1 MQEMNG
7 TEHRELEYEY
17 ESWGEKQYAKVWI
30 QIGAYESDGNIC
42 VEF

>member
-30 QIGAYESDGNIC
+30 QIGAYESDGTS
-42 VEF
+42 V

>member
-17 ESWGEKQYAKVWI
+17 ESWGET
-30 QIGAYESDGNIC
+30 IC
-42 VEF
+42 KGMDTDRRL